1 MGTAEWA
8 VMKTLDPRVLRT
20 RASLQEAL
28 LQLCRE
34 TDVTQVSISD
44 ITEAAGVNRSTF
56 YQHYPDKE
64 TLLADA
70 LDEYA
75 ARAEV
80 QLEADVL
87 SAENPDPTRLIRR
100 YLGHVRENATL
111 YRSILGSTGSPIIVA
126 RLTDR
131 ITTLVLSGLTQ
142 RPPRNQDG
150 VPLAIE
156 AAGIA
161 GSFIGMV
168 RAWLEMKPL
177 PTADRVTEWIV
188 KTLPTE

>member
-1 MGTAEWA
+1 MNT
-8 VMKTLDPRVLRT
+8 VDPRVLRT

-28 LQLCRE
+28 LQLCQE
-34 TDVTQVSISD
+34 TDFDQVSISD

-56 YQHYPDKE
+56 YQHFPDKE

-70 LDEYA
+70 LDGYA
-75 ARAEV
+75 AQAEA

-87 SAENPDPTRLIRR
+87 SAETPDPTQLIHR
-100 YLGHVRENATL
+100 YLGHVRENAGL
-111 YRSILGSTGSPIIVA
+111 YRSILSSTGSPIIVA

-142 RPPRNQDG
+142 RPPRNGDG

-168 RAWLEMKPL
+168 RAWLDMKPL
-177 PTADRVTEWIV
+177 PSADRVTEWIV